1 MDIEIRDYEVISS
14 GDTRT
19 GVVAQELMLIRPDL
33 VEMGEDGMYRVREIG
48 SWELVKAIQEQ
59 QDQIEE
65 LRRQVLGESTAIES
79 SESSES
85 SSSILGNNVLESTS
99 SAGILAKIQTIF
111 EEFKDLVST
120 LSMTKGTDLV
130 SGKEY
135 LSIDSDVRITG
146 DLFAKDLNI
155 VNLNVGGNI
164 QAGLITVD
172 TIENSINVL
181 GASCY
186 NPETNTSDDVLCQDQ
201 TLYLQ
206 NNRSGNLDILDG
218 TLIIEPSGLATI
230 NGDLEV
236 TGTIKSENVETN
248 TMTIKESKTP
258 DGLTDTCQVGEM
270 TWDQDYIYVCTS
282 ENTWRRSKLEQVPQ
296 Y

>member
-1 MDIEIRDYEVISS
+1 
-14 GDTRT
+14 
-19 GVVAQELMLIRPDL
+19 
-33 VEMGEDGMYRVREIG
+33 MYRVREIG

-111 EEFKDLVST
+111 EDFKDLVST